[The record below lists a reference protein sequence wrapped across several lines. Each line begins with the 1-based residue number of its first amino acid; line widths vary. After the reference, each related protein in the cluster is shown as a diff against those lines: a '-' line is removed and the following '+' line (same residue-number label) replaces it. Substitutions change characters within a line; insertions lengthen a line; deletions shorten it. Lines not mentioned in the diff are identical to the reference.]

1 MPALAALGA
10 VHSAY
15 VVLLRSLISLAI
27 FLSVACSADR
37 VFKVAVHPQ
46 AQAARD
52 AHGQEARARLLVQAP
67 PGPRVVRAGVPQGEL
82 RIKLEGVGGS
92 VLSLSNSI
100 KTKKLV
106 VDERSA
112 LLLRILFFSVFLLVS
127 VSGFGPSRWCFL
139 SRLDLEAPFSM

>member
-1 MPALAALGA
+1 M
-10 VHSAY
+10 
-15 VVLLRSLISLAI
+15 
-27 FLSVACSADR
+27 
-37 VFKVAVHPQ
+37 
-46 AQAARD
+46 
-52 AHGQEARARLLVQAP
+52 
-67 PGPRVVRAGVPQGEL
+67 

-92 VLSLSNSI
+92 VLSLSDSI